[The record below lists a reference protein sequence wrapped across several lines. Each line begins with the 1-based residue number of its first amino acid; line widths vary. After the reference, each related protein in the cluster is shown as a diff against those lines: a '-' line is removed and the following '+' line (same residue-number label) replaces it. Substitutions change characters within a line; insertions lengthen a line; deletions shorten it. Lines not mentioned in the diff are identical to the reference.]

1 MSFEPEMRDCA
12 NCLANSIKCH
22 LLSSPTNTKTAAD
35 YLEALKIMCVLAGDR
50 GEGLGVQGLPGEV
63 LQRGHCGGDGVQDN
77 LPDPVQH

>member
-50 GEGLGVQGLPGEV
+50 GEGLGVQGLPGEAV
-63 LQRGHCGGDGVQDN
+63 WGGHGGGDGVSGGV
-77 LPDPVQH
+77 PDTV

>member
-1 MSFEPEMRDCA
+1 M
-12 NCLANSIKCH
+12 CL
-22 LLSSPTNTKTAAD
+22 
-35 YLEALKIMCVLAGDR
+35 LAGDR